1 MNTRLRYLREGKNL
15 TQKDVS
21 EKIDISRERYNQYET
36 GKRKPDYETLSII
49 ADFFDV
55 STDYLL
61 CRTDSYNLTTV
72 ITPSAPSLSENQLEL
87 LELFNRISD
96 ERQQIKLLGKFEV
109 LIENVKNDF
118 QHEDAEYTVSKK
130 DVGWNKRENII
141 ISEKM
146 PSKYRKTLKIS
157 HDINDKSIIVKNF
170 CGSTKKEVQ
179 VYIYKYKLELLFL
192 ITFQDEN

>member
-1 MNTRLRYLREGKNL
+1 MMMNTRLRYLREGRNL

-96 ERQQIKLLGKFEV
+96 ERQQIKLLGKFEI

-118 QHEDAEYTVSKK
+118 QHDDTEYTVSKK
-130 DVGWNKRENII
+130 NVG
-141 ISEKM
+141 
-146 PSKYRKTLKIS
+146 
-157 HDINDKSIIVKNF
+157 
-170 CGSTKKEVQ
+170 
-179 VYIYKYKLELLFL
+179 
-192 ITFQDEN
+192 

>member
-130 DVGWNKRENII
+130 DVG
-141 ISEKM
+141 
-146 PSKYRKTLKIS
+146 
-157 HDINDKSIIVKNF
+157 
-170 CGSTKKEVQ
+170 
-179 VYIYKYKLELLFL
+179 
-192 ITFQDEN
+192 